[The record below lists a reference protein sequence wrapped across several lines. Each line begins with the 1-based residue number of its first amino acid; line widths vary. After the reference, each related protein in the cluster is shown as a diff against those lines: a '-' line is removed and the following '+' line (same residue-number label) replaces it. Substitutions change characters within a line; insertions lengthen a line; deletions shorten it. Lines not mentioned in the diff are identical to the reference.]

1 MARRLPAFAA
11 AVLTALPL
19 AVVSFAVVVAPT
31 GAGAATRRLPF
42 GCANP
47 ANHGAS
53 RLLPALAGAAA
64 GRLTCFGRATVGP
77 LTSTGPQGYGPA
89 EIQSAYGLAG
99 RRSGGRTVAIVD
111 AYDDPRAEADLA

>member
-1 MARRLPAFAA
+1 MARRLPALAA

-19 AVVSFAVVVAPT
+19 VVVPLAVVVAPA
-31 GAGAATRRLPF
+31 GAGAAIRLLPF

-47 ANHGAS
+47 ANHAAS
-53 RLLPALAGAAA
+53 RLLPALAGTAA

-77 LTSTGPQGYGPA
+77 QASTGPQGYGPA

-111 AYDDPRAEADLA
+111 AYDNP